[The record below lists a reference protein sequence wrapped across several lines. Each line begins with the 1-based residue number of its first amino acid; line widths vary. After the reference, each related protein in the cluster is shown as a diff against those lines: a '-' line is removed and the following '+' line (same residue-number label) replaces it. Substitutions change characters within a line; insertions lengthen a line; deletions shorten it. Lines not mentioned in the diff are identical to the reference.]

1 MQTSHD
7 EGFLD
12 LLYSAAVQPEL
23 WIPAMER
30 FADMLGG
37 SGAWLSRISVADG
50 SGAGIVARIDPDSA
64 KAYDQYY
71 GGINPFSN
79 EPDPA
84 AYMASWTPTILTDEA
99 WLPKTELAR
108 NEYYNDFM
116 RPQDI

>member
-1 MQTSHD
+1 M
-7 EGFLD
+7 
-12 LLYSAAVQPEL
+12 
-23 WIPAMER
+23 
-30 FADMLGG
+30 
-37 SGAWLSRISVADG
+37 ADG

>member
-37 SGAWLSRISVADG
+37 SGAW
-50 SGAGIVARIDPDSA
+50 
-64 KAYDQYY
+64 
-71 GGINPFSN
+71 
-79 EPDPA
+79 
-84 AYMASWTPTILTDEA
+84 
-99 WLPKTELAR
+99 
-108 NEYYNDFM
+108 
-116 RPQDI
+116 